1 MANIKYSSLIE
12 AKRILDILCELAALL
27 SLPPKVVEICKD
39 VLFTAERDFPY
50 FPIPFKETETV
61 AALKAVEGSVASA
74 LSSVRYGDP
83 NPPRVTVNLEKA
95 TAFLFQAYLATVG
108 GHGKLDP
115 EVKLLLK
122 GACPLLIARLYSLS
136 NRHRSFTSAVRP
148 ISPHVGQSL
157 QDEAPGRILSYPWL
171 T

>member
-27 SLPPKVVEICKD
+27 SLPLKVVETCKD

-61 AALKAVEGSVASA
+61 AALKAIEGSIASA
-74 LSSVRYGDP
+74 LSSVRYGDQ

-95 TAFLFQAYLATVG
+95 TAFLFQAYLATVDG
-108 GHGKLDP
+108 YGKLDP
-115 EVKLLLK
+115 EVKSLLK
-122 GACPLLIARLYSLS
+122 GKYLQHIAGLHSS
-136 NRHRSFTSAVRP
+136 SHRHRPFTSTVRP
-148 ISPHVGQSL
+148 ISAHVGQSL
-157 QDEAPGRILSYPWL
+157 
-171 T
+171 